1 MISIFASS
9 KASLATALARLN
21 ILASGNYQ
29 VLQEEEGT
37 YAGLMEIQLE
47 MRGEP
52 AAHLTLEPFEL
63 PVPFEAHDAGD
74 AFERVL
80 PVLFE
85 PDPDG
90 RDYAHASDD
99 HTIH

>member
-1 MISIFASS
+1 MMSTFASS

-21 ILASGNYQ
+21 ILASGNYH
-29 VLQEEEGT
+29 VLKEEGGT
-37 YAGLMEIQLE
+37 YAGLMEIQPE
-47 MRGEP
+47 MRREL
-52 AAHLTLEPFEL
+52 AAHLTLESLEL
-63 PVPFEAHDAGD
+63 LVPFEAHDAGD

-85 PDPDG
+85 PHPDG